1 LDRIQNAA
9 SLLAAARLSAL
20 PVDAL
25 PVMMRPRDE
34 AEAYWIQGAV
44 HELIA
49 RSRFGERSGYKIG
62 CTTAAMRKSLGIRT
76 PCSGG
81 IFAGAT
87 YGSGV
92 TLRRQSF
99 VQAGV
104 EGQIAVRLGR
114 DLLPEDGP
122 YDART
127 LADAVDYYFAA
138 VEVVDNRYTDINQTG
153 APTLIADDFFAAA
166 CVLGNPV
173 AAEKVGEIGE
183 VTCVTTV
190 NEIEVARG
198 TGGDVMQHP
207 LNALAWLANALV
219 GRGQTL
225 KAGEIVL
232 LGGISEPQW
241 LEEGDKAVVDI
252 SGLGHVEV
260 AVE

>member
-1 LDRIQNAA
+1 MDRIQSAA

-20 PVDAL
+20 PVDVL

-34 AEAYWIQGAV
+34 AEAYWVQGAV

-49 RSRFGERSGYKIG
+49 RGRFGERSGYKIG
-62 CTTAAMRKSLGIRT
+62 CTTTAMRKSLGIRT

-92 TLRRQSF
+92 ALRQQSF
-99 VQAGV
+99 VQAGI

-114 DLLPEDGP
+114 DLPPEDGP
-122 YDART
+122 YHART

-138 VEVVDNRYTDINQTG
+138 VEVVDDRYTDIGHTG
-153 APTLIADDFFAAA
+153 APTLIADDFFS
-166 CVLGNPV
+166 
-173 AAEKVGEIGE
+173 AEV
-183 VTCVTTV
+183 
-190 NEIEVARG
+190 EVARG
-198 TGGDVMQHP
+198 KGSDVMQHP

-232 LGGISEPQW
+232 LGGLSEPQW
-241 LEEGDKAVVDI
+241 LEEGDKAVVEI

-260 AVE
+260 AME